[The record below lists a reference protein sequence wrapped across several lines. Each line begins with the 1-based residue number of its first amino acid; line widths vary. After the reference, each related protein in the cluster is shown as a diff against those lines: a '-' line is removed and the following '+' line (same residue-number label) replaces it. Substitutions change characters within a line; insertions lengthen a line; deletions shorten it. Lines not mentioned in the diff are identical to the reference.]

1 MKGIVKR
8 GKQEAR
14 KFGTPTANIYT
25 NEELELGIFKGYFIY
40 NNENYKSCIYISKE
54 GELTKIESYVIGKE
68 NLELYDKEID
78 VFILDKVRD
87 IKQFE
92 NYEELKSQILKDV
105 EDCK

>member
-40 NNENYKSCIYISKE
+40 NNENNEY
-54 GELTKIESYVIGKE
+54 
-68 NLELYDKEID
+68 
-78 VFILDKVRD
+78 
-87 IKQFE
+87 
-92 NYEELKSQILKDV
+92 
-105 EDCK
+105 

>member
-40 NNENYKSCIYISKE
+40 NNENYKSCIYISKDE
-54 GELTKIESYVIGKE
+54 QNSLTKIESYAIEKE
-68 NLELYDKEID
+68 NLDLYDKEIE

-87 IKQFE
+87 IKEFK
-92 NYEELKSQILKDV
+92 NFEELKSQILKD
-105 EDCK
+105 C